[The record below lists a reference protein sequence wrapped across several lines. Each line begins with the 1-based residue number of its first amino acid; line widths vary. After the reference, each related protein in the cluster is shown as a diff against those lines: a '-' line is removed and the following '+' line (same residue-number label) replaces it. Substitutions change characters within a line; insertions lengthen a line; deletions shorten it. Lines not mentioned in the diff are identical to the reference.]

1 MDCVAGLF
9 SGLWCIA
16 VIQEQASPIYLRQ
29 HKSAQTFHS
38 QRSRIHRPSNI
49 FTYSHSLQQLRARKG
64 GARGGKAGFATLSA
78 FPLVPAHAKMVPLK
92 GKVPA
97 SHASPGKGIT
107 CVSSIP
113 PGKGIT
119 CVSSIPPERASPA
132 FHASSRKGKTSSG
145 RRSGFGFIV
154 ELRDRSYRGIRIHR
168 RFIKLSGNIPIE
180 NCHTGFYI
188 RHQPDQCQ
196 IQCKYGKN
204 DPRNKT

>member
-1 MDCVAGLF
+1 MTL
-9 SGLWCIA
+9 
-16 VIQEQASPIYLRQ
+16 
-29 HKSAQTFHS
+29 KT
-38 QRSRIHRPSNI
+38 
-49 FTYSHSLQQLRARKG
+49 
-64 GARGGKAGFATLSA
+64 GFATLSA

-97 SHASPGKGIT
+97 SQASPRKGHHLRL
-107 CVSSIP
+107 
-113 PGKGIT
+113 KH
-119 CVSSIPPERASPA
+119 PPERASPA

-145 RRSGFGFIV
+145 RRSGFGFIM
-154 ELRDRSYRGIRIHR
+154 ELRDRSHRRIMIHR

>member
-1 MDCVAGLF
+1 MNGKVDCVAGLF

-29 HKSAQTFHS
+29 HKSAQ
-38 QRSRIHRPSNI
+38 PSTANVVESI
-49 FTYSHSLQQLRARKG
+49 APPISSHIPTACSCCVPGKG

-97 SHASPGKGIT
+97 SQAS
-107 CVSSIP
+107 

-154 ELRDRSYRGIRIHR
+154 ELRDRSYRRIRILW

>member
-1 MDCVAGLF
+1 MHPPERASPAF
-9 SGLWCIA
+9 
-16 VIQEQASPIYLRQ
+16 QASPPER
-29 HKSAQTFHS
+29 
-38 QRSRIHRPSNI
+38 
-49 FTYSHSLQQLRARKG
+49 
-64 GARGGKAGFATLSA
+64 
-78 FPLVPAHAKMVPLK
+78 
-92 GKVPA
+92 
-97 SHASPGKGIT
+97 ASPAFQA
-107 CVSSIP
+107 SSRKRHHLRLKHP

-145 RRSGFGFIV
+145 RRSGFCFIV
-154 ELRDRSYRGIRIHR
+154 ELRDRSYRRIRILW

>member
-29 HKSAQTFHS
+29 HKSAQ
-38 QRSRIHRPSNI
+38 PSTANVVESI
-49 FTYSHSLQQLRARKG
+49 APPISSHIPTACSCCVPGKG

-97 SHASPGKGIT
+97 SQAS
-107 CVSSIP
+107 

-132 FHASSRKGKTSSG
+132 SQASSRKGKTSSG